1 MAASML
7 DAALAAARRGWSV
20 LAVRQRAKA
29 PLVPWLELQER
40 RADEREIRGW
50 FERWPEANVGAVTGW
65 ISGLVVIDVDPKHGG
80 RESLAALQAKHA
92 ALPVTVE
99 AITGGG
105 GRHYYFAHPGGV
117 VPNRAGVEPGLDV
130 RGDGGSI
137 VLPPSVHPSGR
148 RYRWVKGR
156 SPDDLA
162 PAALPKWLA
171 ARILKRPKAGGHP
184 VSHWRALLQQ
194 GAEEGAR
201 NDTIASLT
209 GHLLW
214 RGVDPYVTLE
224 LLLCWNRVR
233 CKPPLP
239 DEEVS
244 RTVASITRLHVR
256 AQEESGRTTRGGK

>member
-1 MAASML
+1 MGASML
-7 DAALAAARRGWSV
+7 DAALAAAGRGWSV
-20 LAVRQRAKA
+20 LPVRPRAKA

-40 RADEREIRGW
+40 RADEREIRDW
-50 FERWPEANVGAVTGW
+50 FQRRPDANVGAVTGR

-80 RESLAALQAKHA
+80 GESLAALQQRHA
-92 ALPVTVE
+92 ALPATVE

-117 VPNRAGVEPGLDV
+117 VPNRAGVEPGIDV

-137 VLPPSVHPSGR
+137 VMPPSVHPSGK

-156 SPDDLA
+156 SPDDLV
-162 PAALPKWLA
+162 PAALPKWLV
-171 ARILKRPKAGGHP
+171 ARILKRPVAGGHP
-184 VSHWRALLQQ
+184 VSHWRELVQR
-194 GAEEGAR
+194 GVEEGAR

-214 RGVDPYVTLE
+214 HGVDPYVTLE
-224 LLLCWNRVR
+224 LVLCWNRIR

-244 RTVASITRLHVR
+244 RTVASITGLHAR
-256 AQEESGRTTRGGK
+256 AQEEAAKAGRKKR